1 MKLFFSPGACS
12 LASHIVLRE
21 AGVPFTLEKVDTGS
35 HTTEKGTDYYTIN
48 AKGCVPVL
56 ELKDGERLTE
66 GPIISQFVADSASNT
81 DLMPAAGTIDRYRV
95 MEWQNYVTSELHKSF
110 SPLFGNPGVDSEA
123 KTHFAAALQKKL
135 KWVSSQLEGKKYL
148 TGDKFTAADA
158 YLFVVASWSK
168 YVNLDISEHV
178 NLTAFLKRVSERP
191 AVKQAMQA
199 EGLTAA

>member
-21 AGVPFTLEKVDTGS
+21 AGVPFTLEKVDTS
-35 HTTEKGTDYYTIN
+35 THTTEQGTDYYTIN
-48 AKGCVPVL
+48 AKGSVPVL
-56 ELKDGERLTE
+56 ELQDGQRLTE

-81 DLMPAAGTIDRYRV
+81 SLMPAAGTIDRYRV

-110 SPLFGNPGVDSEA
+110 SPLFGHPGVDTEA
-123 KTHFAAALQKKL
+123 KQHFAIALQKKL
-135 KWVSSQLEGKKYL
+135 KWISSQLEGKKYL
-148 TGDKFTAADA
+148 TGDTFTAADA

-168 YVNLDISEHV
+168 YVNLDISEHTH
-178 NLTAFLKRVSERP
+178 LAAFMKRVAERP

-199 EGLTAA
+199 EGLIAA